1 MNCSR
6 LVRKLEVWEK
16 AMRQSNK
23 REKEVYERV
32 IRTIEFR
39 IDNVPSYLQ
48 TH

>member
-16 AMRQSNK
+16 AMRRSSK

-39 IDNVPSYLQ
+39 IDNVPTYLQ

>member
-1 MNCSR
+1 
-6 LVRKLEVWEK
+6 
-16 AMRQSNK
+16 MRQSSNSR